1 MTHKSANLE
10 KREGSDF
17 VYPEPGTRPD
27 IPNGSLWRIVGQG
40 TRFSSSL
47 TRHTTNSVKE
57 LFREGEVVMVCNV
70 NLRKV
75 ETILQR
81 PSSRVW
87 LISFSYLLDGVIVE
101 DVCLWS
107 TLWYNV
113 FEKAGP

>member
-1 MTHKSANLE
+1 
-10 KREGSDF
+10 
-17 VYPEPGTRPD
+17 
-27 IPNGSLWRIVGQG
+27 
-40 TRFSSSL
+40 
-47 TRHTTNSVKE
+47 
-57 LFREGEVVMVCNV
+57 MVCNV